1 MSRLVVANVSYL
13 DVIQGTM
20 KSNQTIVMKNKK
32 ISWIGDHGSFEKEEN
47 DNILQLN
54 GKTVIPGL
62 FDCHVHLMST
72 ATNNRYAEQARTSDE
87 MYSFIALKHTQDH
100 LKSGFTTI
108 REAGSLFPRQG
119 GSLKQ
124 ALNQH
129 MFFGPRLLVASGFLW
144 QMGNQELIGPD
155 DLVYGKTHDLVASGK
170 DEIIKAVR
178 ERKENGADLIKTM
191 TTGGVIHGQ
200 ESKLER
206 SLWRD
211 EELETLIDEAH
222 RLGLHTAAHAHGNEG
237 IYRAVS
243 AGIDTVEHG
252 SFITEETAELMVD
265 KGTYLV
271 PTHRAAHGL
280 TSPET
285 YKMMPPEIQTKIDLT
300 LEGMVNNH
308 KMAFEKGVKIALG
321 TDSGTPGNH
330 HGTTA
335 QEITLMVKEVGMTPI
350 QAIQSAT
357 IEAAKAIKLSEITG
371 SIETGKFADLVVV
384 NGNPTD
390 DVSILENR
398 ENLEYVI
405 RDGVVMAKKGK
416 ITER

>member
-1 MSRLVVANVSYL
+1 
-13 DVIQGTM
+13 
-20 KSNQTIVMKNKK
+20 
-32 ISWIGDHGSFEKEEN
+32 
-47 DNILQLN
+47 
-54 GKTVIPGL
+54 
-62 FDCHVHLMST
+62 
-72 ATNNRYAEQARTSDE
+72 
-87 MYSFIALKHTQDH
+87 
-100 LKSGFTTI
+100 
-108 REAGSLFPRQG
+108 
-119 GSLKQ
+119 
-124 ALNQH
+124 
-129 MFFGPRLLVASGFLW
+129 
-144 QMGNQELIGPD
+144 
-155 DLVYGKTHDLVASGK
+155 
-170 DEIIKAVR
+170 
-178 ERKENGADLIKTM
+178 
-191 TTGGVIHGQ
+191 
-200 ESKLER
+200 
-206 SLWRD
+206 
-211 EELETLIDEAH
+211 
-222 RLGLHTAAHAHGNEG
+222 LHTAAHAHGNEG